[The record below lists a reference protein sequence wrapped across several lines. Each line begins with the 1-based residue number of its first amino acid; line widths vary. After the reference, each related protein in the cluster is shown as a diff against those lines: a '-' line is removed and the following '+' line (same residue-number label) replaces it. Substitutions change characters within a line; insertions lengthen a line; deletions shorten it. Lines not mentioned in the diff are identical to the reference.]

1 MFAPPLYKVRK
12 FPLKLLIDSD
22 FYLEDSDELDQY
34 LINQQDN
41 MLFRQ
46 IRLIT
51 GNSDKRNDYIIF
63 VNCKGGKTHQDAMA
77 KIVVDGFWIGNKHY
91 VNCERSASMVRT
103 SILSFVDDSISEE
116 LLRRVTMD
124 IHIDKTVLSKWY
136 AYRGLMLSSCHCLEG
151 WQPRIIIVPDLY
163 RTIPNQTIK
172 YVYDKHIEYEKNGK
186 ILPWVQKDI
195 ATGQRDIEI
204 NCFDGCGIHHP
215 DITDQVRGM
224 LDSKNDP
231 TSILWRA
238 PFIKGVTHEMDYET
252 FFFER
257 GVSSITDVWGVQHD
271 VSPGAEPAI
280 IMCESMYKGIKYF
293 KQTGSYSDWEHYWDM
308 FHKYNH
314 CIGIAK
320 WNFSLTEEPVYTR
333 GNYQILQD
341 LDLPFEEFAPL
352 AKTSVEW
359 VTQIVNG
366 DAVALYVFLGLF
378 ADKHNGL
385 NSYMEALVKNRN
397 MINEDS
403 VRRYVV
409 SLLNKTI
416 DEMKC
421 GKLYLKACFKF
432 LAPDLI
438 MLMEH
443 IGGLHP
449 VGCLAS
455 DEFFTF
461 NQEGRFDGE
470 YLIER
475 NPHICRSEHVI
486 LNAVN
491 NDLTKQYCSH
501 LVNVCMVNCKSI
513 TPQRLNG
520 ADYDR
525 MLSPLMET

>member
-1 MFAPPLYKVRK
+1 M
-12 FPLKLLIDSD
+12 
-22 FYLEDSDELDQY
+22 E
-34 LINQQDN
+34 
-41 MLFRQ
+41 
-46 IRLIT
+46 
-51 GNSDKRNDYIIF
+51 
-63 VNCKGGKTHQDAMA
+63 
-77 KIVVDGFWIGNKHY
+77 
-91 VNCERSASMVRT
+91 
-103 SILSFVDDSISEE
+103 
-116 LLRRVTMD
+116 
-124 IHIDKTVLSKWY
+124 
-136 AYRGLMLSSCHCLEG
+136 
-151 WQPRIIIVPDLY
+151 
-163 RTIPNQTIK
+163 
-172 YVYDKHIEYEKNGK
+172 
-186 ILPWVQKDI
+186 
-195 ATGQRDIEI
+195 
-204 NCFDGCGIHHP
+204 
-215 DITDQVRGM
+215 
-224 LDSKNDP
+224 
-231 TSILWRA
+231 
-238 PFIKGVTHEMDYET
+238 
-252 FFFER
+252 FF
-257 GVSSITDVWGVQHD
+257 
-271 VSPGAEPAI
+271 
-280 IMCESMYKGIKYF
+280 
-293 KQTGSYSDWEHYWDM
+293 
-308 FHKYNH
+308 
-314 CIGIAK
+314 
-320 WNFSLTEEPVYTR
+320 LTEEPVYTR

-366 DAVALYVFLGLF
+366 DAIALYVFLGMF